1 MDIKPNKMSFKD
13 KLRKWANP
21 YTITVFIILLAYC
34 IYQIAILAWGFMK
47 SMHDPEDYLLQGTVA
62 NWPEV
67 WSLQNYIKAFS
78 TIAITLERHLGG
90 RTVYLGEMLF
100 NSLFYSIGCAVVG
113 VMTSCVVS
121 YVVNKHNFKFNKV
134 INFIFYFSLMVPVM
148 GSMPSMIRL
157 TEALN
162 LRNTWPGIFI
172 MKMTFTGGNSFLIF
186 GAAFK
191 GLDNGYKEA
200 ATIDGAGDFQVMVQ
214 IMFPLVKSL
223 IFTFMMISFIGYWND
238 YSAPLVYLQQYPPAA
253 LGLFKFNSNQ
263 SQGTNFLTY
272 KIAGFMILMI
282 PTFIIFMIFKNKF
295 MYNVTEGGMKG

>member
-47 SMHDPEDYLLQGTVA
+47 SMHDPEDYLLQGTAA

-134 INFIFYFSLMVPVM
+134 INFIFTY
-148 GSMPSMIRL
+148 G
-157 TEALN
+157 
-162 LRNTWPGIFI
+162 PG
-172 MKMTFTGGNSFLIF
+172 
-186 GAAFK
+186 
-191 GLDNGYKEA
+191 NGVYA
-200 ATIDGAGDFQVMVQ
+200 VYDT
-214 IMFPLVKSL
+214 S
-223 IFTFMMISFIGYWND
+223 NR
-238 YSAPLVYLQQYPPAA
+238 SA
-253 LGLFKFNSNQ
+253 
-263 SQGTNFLTY
+263 
-272 KIAGFMILMI
+272 
-282 PTFIIFMIFKNKF
+282 
-295 MYNVTEGGMKG
+295 